1 MLFIIFI
8 KYKADPGMPSVYMRM
23 IVLKYISNRYY
34 ILVHILKIKIK
45 FTLEMNHSYTLQYY
59 YYWSKNTLKYIR
71 FQVRL
76 VLLIW
81 ICEMIILIIVII
93 NVPVVP
99 SSLISNFSIPQTSYV
114 LFDIW
119 NYSHSL
125 NFLRKTMVILFC
137 L

>member
-1 MLFIIFI
+1 MVDISFIIFI

-23 IVLKYISNRYY
+23 IVLIYISNCYY

-59 YYWSKNTLKYIR
+59 YYGSKNTLKYIR

-76 VLLIW
+76 VLLIL

-114 LFDIW
+114 LFDI
-119 NYSHSL
+119 
-125 NFLRKTMVILFC
+125 
-137 L
+137 